1 MRIVQKIRL
10 CLWVLFIVVFA
21 ASGWASDDTEL
32 GKASAQTLKTQLAV
46 ERLGYGDIEVR
57 MPPLPGPG
65 NPPGCA
71 GRFSSW
77 TSNMINTIGETATS
91 MPGGREQ
98 SPGMP

>member
-1 MRIVQKIRL
+1 MRIAQKIML
-10 CLWVLFIVVFA
+10 YLWGLFSVVFA

-65 NPPGCA
+65 TPSGCA
-71 GRFSSW
+71 GKLRSDDVDP
-77 TSNMINTIGETATS
+77 A
-91 MPGGREQ
+91 
-98 SPGMP
+98 